1 MSLHQNLYT
10 QAGAKANI
18 SAGGATPLHIAAD
31 NGSLELLN
39 CLLKVGAD
47 PDVSD
52 EVRKILKFEHYL
64 LVLLVWESMALSS
77 SLKVYLSQKKEFLK
91 FTCLRTQQSLGHKS
105 SMINGSLLGTF
116 SSYDCG
122 KQCASINIQNKV

>member
-1 MSLHQNLYT
+1 MSLHLNLYM
-10 QAGAKANI
+10 QAGAKVNI

-91 FTCLRTQQSLGHKS
+91 FTCLRTQ
-105 SMINGSLLGTF
+105 
-116 SSYDCG
+116 
-122 KQCASINIQNKV
+122 